1 MATYETAEAQSA
13 TRRFVKQAMKAP
25 LLEHD
30 HERELAVAW
39 RDHQDE
45 RALHELTTA
54 YMRLV
59 ISMAARFRNY
69 GLPMSDLVQ
78 EGNIGLMQAAAR
90 FEPDRE
96 VRFSTYAAW
105 WIRSAIQDYVLRNW
119 SIVRTGTTAAQKSLF
134 FNLRRLRALISDT
147 GEAMMTRENREIIAT
162 KLGVSEREVEQM
174 ASRLSANDRSLNA
187 PMSDGID
194 GGGEWQD
201 FYGILPLL
209 TGSLMIAIVA
219 LLIAIPVGIGAAI
232 YTNQFASLR
241 EQKLIKPI
249 IEFIQ
254 AIPSVVL
261 GFIGI
266 FILGEALRTLSTS
279 PALAW
284 FPGFPMDERL
294 NIFTAGCL
302 LALMSI
308 PTIFSLAEDA
318 INNVPAAYSEASEAL
333 GASKLQ
339 TTFRVVVPAAFS
351 GILAAVLLG
360 FGRVIGET
368 MVVLLVA
375 GNRIKIPDFSAGV
388 GAFFQPAH
396 TMTGIIAQELGE
408 VPVGSVHYRALFVV
422 GILLFA
428 IVLGI
433 NATAHHFT
441 RKMKH

>member
-30 HERELAVAW
+30 HERELAVKW

-187 PMSDGID
+187 AMSDGVD

-201 FYGILPLL
+201 LLPDEGILPDQDVMERTDTERRTNWIQEALKSLNPRELAIIQERRL
-209 TGSLMIAIVA
+209 TDEGATLESLGVRM
-219 LLIAIPVGIGAAI
+219 GISKERVRQIEHQAMKKLKAA
-232 YTNQFASLR
+232 
-241 EQKLIKPI
+241 LIKKVGDP
-249 IEFIQ
+249 ED
-254 AIPSVVL
+254 S
-261 GFIGI
+261 G
-266 FILGEALRTLSTS
+266 
-279 PALAW
+279 
-284 FPGFPMDERL
+284 
-294 NIFTAGCL
+294 L
-302 LALMSI
+302 L
-308 PTIFSLAEDA
+308 
-318 INNVPAAYSEASEAL
+318 
-333 GASKLQ
+333 
-339 TTFRVVVPAAFS
+339 
-351 GILAAVLLG
+351 
-360 FGRVIGET
+360 
-368 MVVLLVA
+368 
-375 GNRIKIPDFSAGV
+375 PDV
-388 GAFFQPAH
+388 
-396 TMTGIIAQELGE
+396 
-408 VPVGSVHYRALFVV
+408 
-422 GILLFA
+422 
-428 IVLGI
+428 
-433 NATAHHFT
+433 
-441 RKMKH
+441 